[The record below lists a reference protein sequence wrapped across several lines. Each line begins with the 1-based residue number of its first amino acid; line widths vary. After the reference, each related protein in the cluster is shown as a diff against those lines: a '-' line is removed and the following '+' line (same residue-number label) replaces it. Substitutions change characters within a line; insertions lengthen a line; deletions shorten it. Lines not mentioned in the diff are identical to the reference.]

1 MICTLCVHV
10 LLLAGLEIGYALFPS
25 WQQRLRPCVGHCPLH
40 HAAPVVF
47 GSWLPLLSWL
57 LHHAWPHVTTR
68 DAVAQRV
75 SPFLTHAANSPA
87 CLPLPSLGALSLC
100 CCFRLP
106 VFCWFVCFVSWCGSL
121 FGRAVPTEANTVNI
135 LGPQP

>member
-1 MICTLCVHV
+1 MPCFLHGNKGFGPVWGTALYTMLR
-10 LLLAGLEIGYALFPS
+10 LLYLVPGF
-25 WQQRLRPCVGHCPLH
+25 
-40 HAAPVVF
+40 
-47 GSWLPLLSWL
+47 PLLSWL